1 MRTDACGKA
10 ARSLS
15 LLVCPTV
22 FDYFMCA
29 LSPQL
34 IDQGEPARRKLASD
48 IGKVVP
54 GLEQALYGA
63 ATSRDV
69 YIDRDT
75 LKDRLEMVAEWMLRD
90 CLIRQRGVPEVDLGQ
105 LALALGDMSIA
116 SIR

>member
-1 MRTDACGKA
+1 MSAMKQTDRSSEYWVSAFPHAEMRTDACGKA

-63 ATSRDV
+63 ATSRV
-69 YIDRDT
+69 RF
-75 LKDRLEMVAEWMLRD
+75 
-90 CLIRQRGVPEVDLGQ
+90 
-105 LALALGDMSIA
+105 ALAPCDYWCFENS
-116 SIR
+116 R